1 MDNSHGDVDV
11 ATDPTSRAPGD
22 NATGGAARL
31 LEVAARNADQLM
43 GEAQAEADRV
53 TAAAKAE
60 AEQVTSAA
68 KADAERVTSAAQA
81 EADRLVGEARMEAE
95 RIRAETEKSRN
106 DATQQIAGLR
116 QTEREHRERMQTH
129 LQEMLAKVEANSI
142 G

>member
-1 MDNSHGDVDV
+1 MCEHCGCRGVEPI
-11 ATDPTSRAPGD
+11 A
-22 NATGGAARL
+22 
-31 LEVAARNADQLM
+31 QLM